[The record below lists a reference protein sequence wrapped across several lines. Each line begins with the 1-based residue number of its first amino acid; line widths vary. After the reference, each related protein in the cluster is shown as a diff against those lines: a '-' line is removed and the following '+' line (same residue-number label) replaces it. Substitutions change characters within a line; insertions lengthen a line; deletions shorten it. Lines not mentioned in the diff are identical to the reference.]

1 MKKETPKKVRAVNIT
16 PEVKK
21 TPSKPPKKSGLSKS
35 DPDYYRKIGIIS
47 AQKRKMTSEQFSAM
61 ARLSHGENS
70 KRDGYHGGRKKKD
83 DSSQEQ

>member
-1 MKKETPKKVRAVNIT
+1 MKKEIPKKVRAVNIT

-61 ARLSHGENS
+61 AKLSHAPGS
-70 KRDGYHGGRKKKD
+70 RDGYHGGRKKKE
-83 DSSQEQ
+83 DSTQE